1 MRKVRLL
8 MTVLLLCIVAAGCQK
23 QNTIQDDPD
32 KINVT
37 ATIFPQ
43 YDFTREIAGDQV
55 DLRLLLPP
63 GGESH
68 SYEPTP
74 QDIIAIQNSDVFIY
88 VGGESD
94 AWIDDILASMDTS
107 HMQLISL
114 MDCVDAVEE
123 EVVEGM
129 QSEEHHEDEAHAEE
143 TEYDEHV
150 WTSPVNAILITEKI
164 TEALQAADTKNAE
177 FYQKNCDSYIAKLD
191 TLDQEFR
198 DLVSGAAHKVLVF
211 GDRFPFRYFTEEY
224 GLEYYAAF
232 PGCSAETEPSAAT
245 ISFLINQVKTEQI
258 PVVFHIEFSNEKVA
272 DAICESTG
280 AKKLLFHSCH
290 NVDQA
295 DMDAGVSYL
304 SIMQGNLKNLKEA
317 LQ

>member
-1 MRKVRLL
+1 M
-8 MTVLLLCIVAAGCQK
+8 
-23 QNTIQDDPD
+23 
-32 KINVT
+32 
-37 ATIFPQ
+37 
-43 YDFTREIAGDQV
+43 
-55 DLRLLLPP
+55 
-63 GGESH
+63 
-68 SYEPTP
+68 
-74 QDIIAIQNSDVFIY
+74 
-88 VGGESD
+88 
-94 AWIDDILASMDTS
+94 
-107 HMQLISL
+107 
-114 MDCVDAVEE
+114 
-123 EVVEGM
+123 
-129 QSEEHHEDEAHAEE
+129 
-143 TEYDEHV
+143 
-150 WTSPVNAILITEKI
+150 WTSPVNAILITEQI
-164 TEALQAADTKNAE
+164 TKALQTADTKNE
-177 FYQKNCDSYIAKLD
+177 DFYQKNCDAYIAKLE
-191 TLDQEFR
+191 TLDQEFH
-198 DLVSGAAHKVLVF
+198 DLVSGAAHKVLIF

-290 NVDQA
+290 TVDQA